1 MNSFIHIY
9 RYDTLD
15 STNTKAKE
23 LVSNGASHGT
33 VVIADQQ
40 SAGRGRLGRRFF
52 SPAGCGIYLSAIIR
66 PDECGLAVGD
76 ITLLTTA
83 ASVAVARAI
92 SQVLNKEAKIKWV
105 NDLYYN
111 GKKVCGIL
119 TESVIHPKRGTI
131 DAIIVGIGVN
141 YREPDGGFPEE
152 LRDIAGALVGA
163 HETAEGTRDALSE
176 AIAAQMFDVLA
187 EIPDRRFLD
196 DYRSRSL
203 LLGRQVR
210 IFPQGAPGSH
220 PDCAQPDGSELVKDA
235 VVTVLGIA
243 DNGGLMVQYD
253 DGRQETL
260 TTGEISLRPLTG
272 DRFA

>member
-1 MNSFIHIY
+1 MNSSIHIHH
-9 RYDTLD
+9 YDILA

-23 LVSNGASHGT
+23 LVGDGAPHGT

-66 PDECGLAVGD
+66 PDECGLAMSD

-83 ASVAVARAI
+83 ASVAVARAV

-105 NDLYYN
+105 NDLYYD

-119 TESVIHPKRGTI
+119 TESVIDPKRGTI

-152 LRDIAGALVGA
+152 LQGIAGALVGA
-163 HETAEGTRDALSE
+163 DETAGGTKDALAE
-176 AIAAQMFDVLA
+176 AIAARMFDVLA

-220 PDCAQPDGSELVKDA
+220 PDCAQSDNA